1 MDKVLLKLTHRNL
14 MDWLTKSRDETVSLD
29 QKINVLMLSVADL
42 CVALADDETE

>member
-14 MDWLTKSRDETVSLD
+14 MDWLQKSREETVPFD

-42 CVALADDETE
+42 CAALAHDED